1 MSSKEEAIAAGA
13 LHTTKHSMKRRS
25 IYHNYYATG
34 TYMITLVTQ
43 GRQQL
48 FGHLSGN
55 PLLPLFTEGSAKG
68 RMVLVE
74 GTLGNPTIWL
84 DKSGEE
90 HVQLYIN
97 ADSIQFVSAGRKKDG
112 QTVDEQAENSVTMES
127 KQEVPAAPK
136 DSEKDLPF

>member
-1 MSSKEEAIAAGA
+1 MIFTHAIGRIGKDAEVINGNKGSFVSVNIAVDDYFKGQNTTTWVRVRSSRNNHVNLA
-13 LHTTKHSMKRRS
+13 KHL
-25 IYHNYYATG
+25 T
-34 TYMITLVTQ
+34 
-43 GRQQL
+43 
-48 FGHLSGN
+48 
-55 PLLPLFTEGSAKG
+55 KG

-74 GTLGNPTIWL
+74 GTLGTPTIWQ

-112 QTVDEQAENSVTMES
+112 LTVDEQAENSVTVES

-136 DSEKDLPF
+136 DSEKNLPF